1 MSAEIKIP
9 AVGESIVTGYIAQ
22 WHKATGDQVAVGDL
36 LLTLE
41 TDKISTEI
49 AAEEAGVLEII
60 VPEGEEVPIGASVG
74 RIGKGVAAAPIANA
88 APAAAPI
95 PAPVAAPAAPAPA
108 AAPIPTP
115 VLESVAPAPVVVP
128 VAAPVPVP
136 VAPQPVAVA
145 APAPVVVAQASTGR
159 KAPVSPVVKR
169 LAKENGVDL
178 SRIVGTGKRGA
189 ILKKDVQ
196 AYIDSGGK
204 VTSAPVATPPTPP
217 TPPAPAAVAPA
228 PAASPAPQAASA
240 SQRPDLSIQPAQL
253 PAPVAAKL
261 EDSGRVTRKRLS
273 PLRRKIATQLVA
285 AQQNAALLTTFNEC
299 DMSAVMKLR
308 KDVQEDFVAKHGV
321 KLGFMSLFIKAVV
334 DALKEVPAINA
345 RMDGEDL
352 ILNHFFDVG
361 VAVGTERGLVV
372 PVIRDCDQKS
382 FAEIEKD
389 IIGYATK
396 ARDGKLQLA
405 DLQGGVFTISN
416 GGIYGSMLSTPIL
429 NPPQSGI
436 LGMHNIMQ
444 RPMAV
449 DGEVVVRPMMYLA
462 LSYDHR
468 IVDGKEAVTFLV
480 RVKDCIENP
489 ARLLVGA

>member
-9 AVGESIVTGYIAQ
+9 AVGESVATGFIAQ
-22 WHKATGDQVAVGDL
+22 WHKSDGDQVAAGDL

-49 AAEEAGVLEII
+49 TAEAGGRLEIL
-60 VPEGEEVPIGASVG
+60 VPEGEEVPIGAVVG
-74 RIGKGVAAAPIANA
+74 RIGEGQAAAAADAPAPEA
-88 APAAAPI
+88 APAPVSPPAPEATP
-95 PAPVAAPAAPAPA
+95 PAPVTPVAAPAPAPAPA
-108 AAPIPTP
+108 PDATPAAAPP
-115 VLESVAPAPVVVP
+115 VTAAAEPRSPAPPPAPPVVP
-128 VAAPVPVP
+128 SE
-136 VAPQPVAVA
+136 PQTR
-145 APAPVVVAQASTGR
+145 SGR

-178 SRIVGTGKRGA
+178 SLIVGSGKKGA

-196 AYIDSGGK
+196 AYIDSGGAL
-204 VTSAPVATPPTPP
+204 TS
-217 TPPAPAAVAPA
+217 APA
-228 PAASPAPQAASA
+228 PAPARPAAPPAQAAPTA
-240 SQRPDLSIQPAQL
+240 VPRPDLGIQPAPV
-253 PAPVAAKL
+253 PAPVAPVT
-261 EDSGRVTRKRLS
+261 EDDGRVTRKRMS

-285 AQQNAALLTTFNEC
+285 AQHNAALLTTFNEC
-299 DMSAVMKLR
+299 DMSAVMRLR
-308 KDVQEDFVAKHGV
+308 KDVQEDFVARHGV
-321 KLGFMSLFIKAVV
+321 KLGFMSIFIKAVV
-334 DALKEVPAINA
+334 DALGAVPNINA
-345 RMDGEDL
+345 RVDGDDV
-352 ILNHFFDVG
+352 ILNHFFDIG
-361 VAVGTERGLVV
+361 VAVGSERGLVV
-372 PVIRDCDQKS
+372 PVVRGCDTKS
-382 FAEIEKD
+382 FAEIETD
-389 IIGYATK
+389 IAGFAAK
-396 ARDGKLQLA
+396 AREGTLELS

-444 RPMAV
+444 RPVAV